1 MLSPSTSTRPT
12 TIKGMKMSFQHEI
25 DEYNREIHNLTIR
38 AESLQFAM
46 SVLIAEVRKL
56 EEMQRIAARAG
67 ISA

>member
-1 MLSPSTSTRPT
+1 MN
-12 TIKGMKMSFQHEI
+12 MQQEI
-25 DEYNREIHNLTIR
+25 DEYNREIHKLTIR

-46 SVLIAEVRKL
+46 SALLAEVRKL

>member
-1 MLSPSTSTRPT
+1 
-12 TIKGMKMSFQHEI
+12 MKMSFQHEI
-25 DEYNREIHNLTIR
+25 DEYNREIHHLTIR